1 MADKEAERIKFA
13 TELLRITALAVLA
26 IGGGSISL
34 LLGDPTPLRLIL
46 AIGGLLVTLGLTVAG
61 WRQRGSYSDAHRADQ
76 GDNMTGMEIIATCIG
91 IAILA
96 TVGLFVWKLT
106 NP

>member
-1 MADKEAERIKFA
+1 
-13 TELLRITALAVLA
+13 
-26 IGGGSISL
+26 
-34 LLGDPTPLRLIL
+34 
-46 AIGGLLVTLGLTVAG
+46 
-61 WRQRGSYSDAHRADQ
+61 
-76 GDNMTGMEIIATCIG
+76 MTGMEIIATCIG